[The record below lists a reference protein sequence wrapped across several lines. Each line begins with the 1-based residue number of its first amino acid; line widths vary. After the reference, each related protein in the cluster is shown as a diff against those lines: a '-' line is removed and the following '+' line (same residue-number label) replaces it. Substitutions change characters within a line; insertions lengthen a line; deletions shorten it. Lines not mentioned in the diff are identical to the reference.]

1 MEITVLGSG
10 TGEPSL
16 KRGAPGILLQVKGR
30 AVLLDSGP
38 GTLRP
43 LLAHGVSY
51 LDIDT
56 ILYSHLHCDHIAEL
70 APILFAMRN
79 MALSREKDLTL
90 IGPPGF
96 ADHYQGLRK
105 LYEPTL
111 DAEGYKVRVEEI
123 CERTLDLPE
132 GRLIA
137 LPVNHSGC
145 AIGFR
150 IETEGRIFSYS
161 GDTGYCDN
169 LISLGRGADLLALDC
184 SFPDELK
191 VEWHLTPGLAGTVAT
206 RSGCR
211 RLLLTHLYPVCDGFD
226 IIGQCRKAYAGEIIV
241 ASDGMVL
248 EI

>member
-1 MEITVLGSG
+1 MQITVLGSG

-16 KRGAPGILLQVKGR
+16 KRGAPGILLRVKGR
-30 AVLLDSGP
+30 TVLLDSGS
-38 GTLRP
+38 GTLRT
-43 LLAHGVSY
+43 LLAQGVSY

-56 ILYSHLHCDHIAEL
+56 ILYTHLHCDHVAEL

-79 MALSREKDLTL
+79 MARPRKKELAL

-96 ADHYQGLRK
+96 ADFYRDLRE
-105 LYEPTL
+105 LYKPTL

-123 CERTLDLPE
+123 RERAMDLPE

-137 LPVNHSGC
+137 LPMNHSGC
-145 AIGFR
+145 AFGFR
-150 IETEGRIFSYS
+150 IETEGKILSYS

-169 LISLGRGADLLALDC
+169 LISLGRGADLFALDC
-184 SFPDELK
+184 SFPDELE
-191 VEWHLTPGLAGTVAT
+191 VEWHLTPGLAGTVAA

-241 ASDGMVL
+241 AADGMVI
-248 EI
+248 EV